1 QAACN
6 TIKDINERFQVEE
19 TDKILGLSSMT
30 FDLSVYDV
38 LGALSTGA
46 TLVMVRDQRDVR
58 DVYKI
63 VVEKGITIWNSV
75 PMVMEM
81 LVNYMD
87 EKENHQYQ
95 TETKT
100 MSYDELPDLRLVLL
114 SGDWIPVQLPDR
126 I

>member
-38 LGALSTGA
+38 FGALSTGA

-58 DVYKI
+58 EVYKI
-63 VVEKGITIWNSV
+63 VLERGITIWNSV

-87 EKENHQYQ
+87 EKENRQYQ
-95 TETKT
+95 TESKT
-100 MSYDELPDLRLVLL
+100 MNYDELPDLRLVLL